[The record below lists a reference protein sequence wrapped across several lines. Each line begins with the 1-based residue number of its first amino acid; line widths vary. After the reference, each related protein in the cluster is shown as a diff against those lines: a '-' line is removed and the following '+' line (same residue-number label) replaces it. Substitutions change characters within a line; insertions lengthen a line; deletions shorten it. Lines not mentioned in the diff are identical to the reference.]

1 MAGDFACHCFV
12 PPGLVGGAAPNHASP
27 RAALPLLCMNLASYI
42 DHTLLRPDATPDQIV
57 RLCAEAAEHRLASVC
72 VPPCYVRLAAERLQ
86 GTGVP
91 VCTVIGFPLGY
102 QLAKVKFFEAHQAL
116 TEGATELD
124 MVINVGALK
133 AGRLEE
139 VEDEIGELAEL
150 CHLRGA
156 LLKVIIET
164 ALLTDDEIVTVC
176 QLCAQ
181 AGADFVK
188 TSTGFAS
195 RGASVHDVTL
205 MRQTLPGN
213 IRIKAAG
220 GIRTRTA
227 ALALVAAGANRLGSS
242 NSLALLQEHDETRT
256 A

>member
-1 MAGDFACHCFV
+1 
-12 PPGLVGGAAPNHASP
+12 
-27 RAALPLLCMNLASYI
+27 MNLAPYI
-42 DHTLLRPDATPDQIV
+42 DHTLLRPDATPAQIEQ
-57 RLCAEAAEHRLASVC
+57 LCAEAAEHSFAAVC
-72 VPPCYVRLAAERLQ
+72 VPPCYVRLATEKLQ
-86 GTGVP
+86 NSKVA

-124 MVINVGALK
+124 MVINIGALK
-133 AGRLEE
+133 ARRTEE
-139 VEDEIGELAEL
+139 VEEEIGQLAEL

-164 ALLTDDEIVTVC
+164 ALLSEEEIELAC
-176 QLCAQ
+176 QLCEE

-195 RGASVHDVTL
+195 RGASVADIML
-205 MRQTLPGN
+205 MRRTLPGQ

-227 ALALVAAGANRLGSS
+227 ALALIAAGADRIGSS
-242 NSLALLQEHDETRT
+242 NSLILLHEDDTT
-256 A
+256 IPA